1 MKGRGATTAP
11 VAAEPP
17 PIARKFV
24 DVLREEFTALH
35 PGADSGR
42 TLADLYA
49 AIHRLEPPQS
59 ALCLSGGGIRSASF
73 ALGVLQA
80 LARHGLLFRFDYLST
95 VSGGGYIGSWL
106 SAWRR
111 HARDDNAVLQSLT
124 TRAVDPAD
132 EVPELRA
139 LRASSNYLTPRK
151 GVMSPDTWTAA
162 ALVVRNLVLNW
173 LIFLPLLVAVVLVP
187 IGAAEFI
194 GWSPLWPARGRS
206 CAWYWRRRCS
216 FGHWPSRW

>member
-1 MKGRGATTAP
+1 MQGRGATTAP
-11 VAAEPP
+11 VAAETR
-17 PIARKFV
+17 PIAREFV

-35 PGADSGR
+35 PGADAGR

-49 AIHRLEPPQS
+49 AIHHLEPPQS

-111 HARDDNAVLQSLT
+111 HAEDDSAVLQSLT
-124 TRAVDPAD
+124 ICGRPPPGKGKRWGRCGAWSDAVICPAFD
-132 EVPELRA
+132 AAGTQPPA
-139 LRASSNYLTPRK
+139 CM
-151 GVMSPDTWTAA
+151 GVRGLGPDH
-162 ALVVRNLVLNW
+162 
-173 LIFLPLLVAVVLVP
+173 P
-187 IGAAEFI
+187 
-194 GWSPLWPARGRS
+194 
-206 CAWYWRRRCS
+206 
-216 FGHWPSRW
+216 

>member
-1 MKGRGATTAP
+1 MEGSGATTAP
-11 VAAEPP
+11 VANEPRP
-17 PIARKFV
+17 SAREFV

-35 PGADSGR
+35 PGADAGH
-42 TLADLYA
+42 TLADCYA

-111 HARDDNAVLQSLT
+111 HAGDDEVVLRSLT

-139 LRASSNYLTPRK
+139 LRASSNYLTPAKARCRRTP
-151 GVMSPDTWTAA
+151 GP
-162 ALVVRNLVLNW
+162 LQLW
-173 LIFLPLLVAVVLVP
+173 LSEI
-187 IGAAEFI
+187 
-194 GWSPLWPARGRS
+194 W
-206 CAWYWRRRCS
+206 C
-216 FGHWPSRW
+216 